1 MINFILKSLSD
12 PVILFVVSLQ
22 ICWLIY
28 SIWCI
33 SKVRSEETR
42 TKINYYQFESLP
54 STFVSIGLLGTCL
67 GIAIGLYNFDVNP
80 DNIKSSVQLLLS
92 GLKSAFFVTI
102 LGLMLSIAFK
112 NIINYFLN
120 KYADIQPPE
129 SPEQALLVR
138 MNDNLT
144 LLGESITESLSV
156 KFDSFIQDMRS
167 TNERL
172 IYHLNQFSKN
182 LANQNQEALIKAL
195 EGVVAD
201 LNTGF
206 KDILGSLVK
215 QNFVLLT
222 ESVNNLN
229 KWQAEHKQ
237 QVVTLTDTF
246 LQVSNN
252 TQTFNHTLGEI
263 VEKNNQIIKQNEKI
277 STIINALNQV
287 IVDDQRY
294 KDTLVQLHASTSTLK
309 TTSETYMQ
317 ILTEVNSFSKS
328 MENWFKGE
336 GNLTHSILQLQKQ
349 LNDLKQVKVNDIPIF
364 EDRLQKTFGTLD
376 TILKAYHEAI
386 PKIIDQKLKGR

>member
-1 MINFILKSLSD
+1 MMNFITKSLSD

-22 ICWLIY
+22 IGWLIY
-28 SIWCI
+28 SVLCI

-54 STFVSIGLLGTCL
+54 STFVSIGLLGTCM

-102 LGLMLSIAFK
+102 LGLMLSILFK
-112 NIINYFLN
+112 NIVNHYLN
-120 KYADIQPPE
+120 EYADIQPPE
-129 SPEQALLVR
+129 SPEQLLLGR

-144 LLGESITESLSV
+144 LLGESITESLRV
-156 KFDSFIQDMRS
+156 KFESFIQDMRT

-237 QVVTLTDTF
+237 QVEALTNSF
-246 LQVSNN
+246 SQVSNN
-252 TQTFNHTLGEI
+252 TEKFNNRLGEI
-263 VEKNNQIIKQNEKI
+263 VAKNDEIIKQNVKI

-287 IVDDQRY
+287 IVDDERY
-294 KDTLVQLHASTSTLK
+294 KDTLAQLNASTNTLK

-317 ILTEVNSFSKS
+317 ILNDVNSFSKS

-336 GNLTHSILQLQKQ
+336 GNLTQSILQLQKQ
-349 LNDLKQVKVNDIPIF
+349 LNDLKSVKVNDIPVF
-364 EDRLQKTFGTLD
+364 DDRLQKTFGTLD
-376 TILKAYHEAI
+376 AILKAYHEAI
-386 PKIIDQKLKGR
+386 PKLIDQKLKER